1 MPISA
6 DARLARMALAK
17 ASRNIFLWGIPLNR
31 WQAFA
36 RTFFPGVF
44 WNLDCPL
51 LQRTIGAC
59 GQRPSETSN
68 DRWSSAELREPHR
81 QRRRALSRVSPAELE
96 GRGGRES
103 RGVDALTS
111 AGPAQAAAADSS
123 CVAWRPALT
132 YIPQTVP

>member
-1 MPISA
+1 MRDRGARGRPLLESELSRA
-6 DARLARMALAK
+6 DERPAQRSEKEPDPGARCPHRGRLALRAPLRSFAAGPRARCVWQRDMAL
-17 ASRNIFLWGIPLNR
+17 P
-31 WQAFA
+31 
-36 RTFFPGVF
+36 
-44 WNLDCPL
+44 
-51 LQRTIGAC
+51 
-59 GQRPSETSN
+59 
-68 DRWSSAELREPHR
+68 ELREPHR

>member
-1 MPISA
+1 MFIIVRRDQCNPIGKRHAPEGDMNTAALPLFRRQPPKKGQGFLPAALRAPLRSFA
-6 DARLARMALAK
+6 AGSRARCVWQRDMAL
-17 ASRNIFLWGIPLNR
+17 P
-31 WQAFA
+31 
-36 RTFFPGVF
+36 
-44 WNLDCPL
+44 
-51 LQRTIGAC
+51 
-59 GQRPSETSN
+59 
-68 DRWSSAELREPHR
+68 ELREPHR